1 MDFPSYLRE
10 ILALQPPPGA
20 GGPGN
25 LVVLER
31 AASTNLLAKAVA
43 ADYDRECE
51 DSPEALFLAF
61 EQTAGR
67 GRHGRSWSSPAGLG
81 VYATLLRPVDPPPA
95 LATLPLLVGVGLCR
109 GLDPHLPS
117 PCRLKWPND
126 LVVAGRKIGG
136 ILIDSASQAGS
147 CAMALVG
154 FGVNHG
160 QTAAELPIE
169 GATSLALAG
178 GDGVSLP
185 RLTWELVAAVERE
198 LARLGDLDYALD
210 SYRERSV
217 HRAGDRIQARLGEET
232 VAGVFQGFDEHGRL
246 RLERDDGEELRLAAG
261 ELVAGG
267 GGGTP

>member
-61 EQTAGR
+61 EQTAG
-67 GRHGRSWSSPAGLG
+67 LG
-81 VYATLLRPVDPPPA
+81 VYATLLRPVDPPPT

-210 SYRERSV
+210 AYRERSV

-232 VAGVFQGFDEHGRL
+232 VAGIFQGFDEHGRL
-246 RLERDDGEELRLAAG
+246 LLERDDGEELRLAAG
-261 ELVAGG
+261 ELVAGD